1 MLVCVGVSV
10 ASMAPIAVLRCT
22 HQSCGVSCWWM
33 VDGGWALVAVGR
45 YVGECLGGCGCGY
58 VWGGEGV
65 ASMAPIA
72 RGALHMSI
80 LWCVVWMGGWA
91 LVGVDTFLGGCLGGF
106 ECGYVCGCGCGF
118 RGYYDK
124 WLAAYGYIL

>member
-1 MLVCVGVSV
+1 MG
-10 ASMAPIAVLRCT
+10 
-22 HQSCGVSCWWM
+22 
-33 VDGGWALVAVGR
+33 VGR
-45 YVGECLGGCGCGY
+45 YVGGWLGGCGCGY
-58 VWGGEGV
+58 VWGGEVV